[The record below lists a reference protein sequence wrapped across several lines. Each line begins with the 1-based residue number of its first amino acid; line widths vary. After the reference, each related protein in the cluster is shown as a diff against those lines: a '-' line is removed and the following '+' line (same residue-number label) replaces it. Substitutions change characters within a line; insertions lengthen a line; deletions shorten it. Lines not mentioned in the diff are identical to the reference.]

1 MDRVRRL
8 PIGLLKRKKR
18 RNHNLFKDNEIEMT
32 GGTHTKWLALM
43 SGVILIVLSC
53 NLQTEPAPEPEVVR
67 KKIVVPQ
74 KPEPPKG
81 TVTPDP
87 QKSES
92 AAIQKLPVTEP
103 KPLTLVEKKDEV
115 QISPKIPTPVEK
127 KAEPAVSQKT
137 TDNVQPKAEEKPQV
151 VISETAKMKLSAQ
164 DIPLYDPVGRIDPF
178 APLIRSQSEGRPA
191 KKKIKKR
198 VPRTPLEK
206 MDFSQMKLV
215 AIVKSSKGNRAL
227 VEEASGKGYIISKGT
242 YMGLNSGKVTEILKD
257 RIVIEE
263 AVENVLGE
271 VVSRKRE
278 LKLQKPPGEF

>member
-1 MDRVRRL
+1 
-8 PIGLLKRKKR
+8 
-18 RNHNLFKDNEIEMT
+18 MT
-32 GGTHTKWLALM
+32 GGSHTKWLALM

-67 KKIVVPQ
+67 KKIVVPK
-74 KPEPPKG
+74 KPDPPKE
-81 TVTPDP
+81 TVTPKP
-87 QKSES
+87 QKTES
-92 AAIQKLPVTEP
+92 AAIQKLPVTES
-103 KPLTLVEKKDEV
+103 KPLTLVEKKAEV
-115 QISPKIPTPVEK
+115 QISPKIPPPVEK
-127 KAEPAVSQKT
+127 KAEPAVPQKT
-137 TDNVQPKAEEKPQV
+137 TDNVQPKEKEKPEV
-151 VISETAKMKLSAQ
+151 VISETARKKLSAQ

-178 APLIRSQSEGRPA
+178 APLIRSQSESRPA

-215 AIVKSSKGNRAL
+215 AIVKSAKGNRAL
-227 VEEASGKGYIISKGT
+227 VEEAGGKGYIISKGT

-263 AVENVLGE
+263 DVENVLGE

-278 LKLQKPPGEF
+278 LKLQKPPGEL

>member
-1 MDRVRRL
+1 
-8 PIGLLKRKKR
+8 
-18 RNHNLFKDNEIEMT
+18 MT

-53 NLQTEPAPEPEVVR
+53 NLQTEPAPKSEVVR
-67 KKIVVPQ
+67 KKIIVPK
-74 KPEPPKG
+74 KPEPPKE

-87 QKSES
+87 QKTES

-103 KPLTLVEKKDEV
+103 KPLTRMEKNAEV
-115 QISPKIPTPVEK
+115 QISPKIPLSEDK
-127 KAEPAVSQKT
+127 NAEPAVSQKT
-137 TDNVQPKAEEKPQV
+137 TDNVQPKAEEKPEE

-178 APLIRSQSEGRPA
+178 APLIRSQSESRPA

-215 AIVKSSKGNRAL
+215 AIVKSPKGNKAL

-257 RIVIEE
+257 RVVIEE

-271 VVSRKRE
+271 VVTQKRE
-278 LKLQKPPGEF
+278 LKLLKPPGEF

>member
-1 MDRVRRL
+1 
-8 PIGLLKRKKR
+8 
-18 RNHNLFKDNEIEMT
+18 
-32 GGTHTKWLALM
+32 M

-53 NLQTEPAPEPEVVR
+53 NLQTEPAPKPEVVR

-74 KPEPPKG
+74 KPEPPKE

-92 AAIQKLPVTEP
+92 AVIQKLPVTEP
-103 KPLTLVEKKDEV
+103 KPLTLVEKKEEV
-115 QISPKIPTPVEK
+115 QIFPKIQPPVEK

-137 TDNVQPKAEEKPQV
+137 TDNVQPKAEEKFEV
-151 VISETAKMKLSAQ
+151 VISETTKKKLSAQ

-178 APLIRSQSEGRPA
+178 APLIRSRSEGRPA

-206 MDFSQMKLV
+206 MDFGQMKLV
-215 AIVKSSKGNRAL
+215 AIVKSPKGNRAL

-242 YMGLNSGKVTEILKD
+242 YMGLNSGKVTEILKN

-271 VVSRKRE
+271 VVSKKRE
-278 LKLQKPPGEF
+278 LKLLKPPGEF